1 MIRGLA
7 IVTIF
12 GTITMPFM
20 SKELRGGKELE
31 GKGGEI
37 NIFPRNLF
45 IT

>member
-1 MIRGLA
+1 
-7 IVTIF
+7 
-12 GTITMPFM
+12 MPFM

-45 IT
+45 TKLPSSRAQALIFEN